1 MTPKEKFAAYMKRCP
16 QGEPAFEHVR
26 DYYFA
31 RLRRPGDLWRRELA
45 ETLTQM
51 RLFRESMKKIP
62 IFNRDEVSAIVGGG
76 VAEIAS
82 MRLEIAYRPLF
93 ATLDRINL
101 RVAQIAQLSAPTD
114 RDFFAPRRVGS
125 SQRNL
130 ERN

>member
-51 RLFRESMKKIP
+51 RLFRGAMKKNP
-62 IFNRDEVSAIVGGG
+62 VFDQGQVSAVIGGG
-76 VAEIAS
+76 IAEIAS
-82 MRLEIAYRPLF
+82 LRLKIAYRPLF

-101 RVAQIAQLSAPTD
+101 RIEQIAQLSAPTD
-114 RDFFAPRRVGS
+114 RDFFAPRRVGA
-125 SQRNL
+125 SQRQP
-130 ERN
+130 ERK